1 MASMQ
6 RLTTTMDI
14 PVKLIVGMAMPNAK
28 MVRSRVSES
37 AQG

>member
-6 RLTTTMDI
+6 RLKTNMSV
-14 PVKLIVGMAMPNAK
+14 PMKLMVGMAMPNAK